1 MEHAPGE
8 KAGSS
13 GAGEAMGSGARGAG
27 KGALQNQGRWR
38 HPKSN
43 WMRTGAD
50 CAGGESAKVPELEL
64 AVRRRTSLPKNARGA
79 EASPKSAALSGA
91 MAIPLWQENGLGTAF
106 FDRSI
111 SRRMRGRTKG
121 LRLSFDWRYPRGEGE
136 AFPADGGIF
145 CALC

>member
-64 AVRRRTSLPKNARGA
+64 AVRRRTSLPKNARGGGGFSCGRGDLLRA
-79 EASPKSAALSGA
+79 LLTIGVPRDIINPSVFYVMQDVLEAL
-91 MAIPLWQENGLGTAF
+91 
-106 FDRSI
+106 
-111 SRRMRGRTKG
+111 
-121 LRLSFDWRYPRGEGE
+121 EGE
-136 AFPADGGIF
+136 WI
-145 CALC
+145 